1 MPPSSESKSKRS
13 KKKREEASENWTK
26 FCRITRRLIRQII
39 FFIISAVIA
48 SKGMFSAE
56 MSLNKEQQTRISIS
70 RNLMKAAV
78 TNYISSELT
87 ENIL

>member
-1 MPPSSESKSKRS
+1 
-13 KKKREEASENWTK
+13 
-26 FCRITRRLIRQII
+26 
-39 FFIISAVIA
+39 
-48 SKGMFSAE
+48 MFSAE